1 MPSLIKIFALFFAAV
16 IFAAVFNSKSAFA
29 QHRSV
34 ANFGIRNGSFHGR
47 PGFAQNRGFG
57 NFGHSNGR
65 FHRGFDR
72 GRRDFGPNVVVV
84 PSAVAPLPPYYGA
97 PPWGYDS
104 LRCILHRQ
112 VETPNG
118 LVSEPVYVC

>member
-47 PGFAQNRGFG
+47 LVSRKTAGLAISGTLMVG
-57 NFGHSNGR
+57 STE
-65 FHRGFDR
+65 DLIA
-72 GRRDFGPNVVVV
+72 
-84 PSAVAPLPPYYGA
+84 AVATSDQML
-97 PPWGYDS
+97 
-104 LRCILHRQ
+104 
-112 VETPNG
+112 
-118 LVSEPVYVC
+118 